1 MDKVTGEHHERPVGR
16 AYDDGLARTLP
27 QARDQRPWSPAEWV
41 PAQPHQYTLEESAMK
56 AMRFH
61 EFGSSEVLRYEDVD
75 RPVPGPGQV
84 LVRVAATSFNPVDDH
99 IRAGVLAELIPITL
113 PYVPGIDLAG
123 TIAEL
128 GADVTGLE
136 VGDRVVA
143 MLPLDSAGGA
153 AEYALA
159 PAESLAPAPRTT
171 DLVDAAALP
180 LAGLAAWQTAFELAE
195 LKPGQTVLVN
205 GAGGAVG
212 SLVVQLAVDAGAHV
226 TTVTAPQHAD
236 RLRGYGANRVV
247 GPLALA
253 AGAAAV
259 GGPFQVVVNHVRVS
273 PEELA
278 QLTNYVADGGVA
290 ASTAGPIPED
300 PARGV
305 RSASLWVR
313 SDGAQLTE
321 LVAKVDAGQLRIH
334 VADRRPVAELRTVHQ
349 DADAGRLPGK
359 TVLIAP

>member
-1 MDKVTGEHHERPVGR
+1 M
-16 AYDDGLARTLP
+16 
-27 QARDQRPWSPAEWV
+27 QAV
-41 PAQPHQYTLEESAMK
+41 
-56 AMRFH
+56 RFH
-61 EFGSSEVLRYEDVD
+61 EFGSSDVLRLEDVE
-75 RPVPGPGQV
+75 RPVPGTGQV

-99 IRAGVLAELIPITL
+99 IRAGVMAEMLPITL
-113 PYVPGIDLAG
+113 PYVPGIDLSG
-123 TIAEL
+123 TVAEL

-153 AEYALA
+153 AEYVLA
-159 PAESLAPAPRTT
+159 PAESLAPAPRTIE
-171 DLVDAAALP
+171 LVDAAALP
-180 LAGLAAWQTAFELAE
+180 LTGLAAWQTAFELAE
-195 LKPGQTVLVN
+195 LKPGQTVLIN

-226 TTVTAPQHAD
+226 TAVDAPQHAD
-236 RLRGYGANRVV
+236 RLRGYGADRVV
-247 GPLALA
+247 DPLDLDAGP
-253 AGAAAV
+253 AAV

-278 QLTNYVADGGVA
+278 QLTDYVADGGAA

-313 SDGAQLTE
+313 SDGAQLAA
-321 LVAKVDAGQLRIH
+321 LVAKVDAGELRVH
-334 VADRRPVAELRTVHQ
+334 VAAHRPLAELAAVHE
-349 DADAGRLPGK
+349 DAGAGRLLGK
-359 TVLIAP
+359 TVVLAP

>member
-1 MDKVTGEHHERPVGR
+1 
-16 AYDDGLARTLP
+16 
-27 QARDQRPWSPAEWV
+27 
-41 PAQPHQYTLEESAMK
+41 MK

-75 RPVPGPGQV
+75 RPVPGAGQV

-99 IRAGVLAELIPITL
+99 IRAGVLADMIPISL

-153 AEYALA
+153 AEYVVA
-159 PAESLAPAPRTT
+159 PAESLAPAPRTVE
-171 DLVDAAALP
+171 LADAAALP
-180 LAGLAAWQTAFELAE
+180 LTGLAAWQTAFELAE

-212 SLVVQLAVDAGAHV
+212 SLVVQLAVDAGSHV
-226 TTVTAPQHAD
+226 VAVDAPQHAG
-236 RLRGYGANRVV
+236 RLRSYGADRVV
-247 GPLALA
+247 DPLDLA
-253 AGAAAV
+253 AGPAAV

-273 PEELA
+273 PEQLA

-305 RSASLWVR
+305 RSESLWVR
-313 SDGAQLTE
+313 SDGAQLNE
-321 LVAKVDAGQLRIH
+321 LVAKMDAGRLRLH
-334 VADRRPVAELRTVHQ
+334 VAAHRPVIELAAVHE
-349 DADAGRLPGK
+349 DAGAGRLPGK
-359 TVLIAP
+359 TVVLAP

>member
-1 MDKVTGEHHERPVGR
+1 
-16 AYDDGLARTLP
+16 
-27 QARDQRPWSPAEWV
+27 
-41 PAQPHQYTLEESAMK
+41 MK

-75 RPVPGPGQV
+75 RPVPGTGQV

-99 IRAGVLAELIPITL
+99 IRAGVLAEMIPITL

-123 TIAEL
+123 TVAEL
-128 GADVTGLE
+128 GADVTGPE
-136 VGDRVVA
+136 AGDRIVA

-153 AEYALA
+153 AEYVLA
-159 PAESLAPAPRTT
+159 PAESLAPAPRTIE
-171 DLVDAAALP
+171 LVDAAALP
-180 LAGLAAWQTAFELAE
+180 LTGLAAWQTAFDLAE

-226 TTVTAPQHAD
+226 TAVDAPRHAD
-236 RLRGYGANRVV
+236 RLRGYGADRVV
-247 GPLALA
+247 GPLDLA
-253 AGAAAV
+253 AGPAAV
-259 GGPFQVVVNHVRVS
+259 GGPFQAVVNHVRVS
-273 PEELA
+273 PEQLA
-278 QLTNYVADGGVA
+278 QLTHYVADGGIA

-313 SDGAQLTE
+313 SDGAQLSE
-321 LVAKVDAGQLRIH
+321 LVAKVDAGRLQLH
-334 VADRRPVAELRTVHQ
+334 VADHRPVAELAAVHE
-349 DADAGRLPGK
+349 DAGAGRLPGK
-359 TVLIAP
+359 TVVLAP

>member
-1 MDKVTGEHHERPVGR
+1 
-16 AYDDGLARTLP
+16 
-27 QARDQRPWSPAEWV
+27 
-41 PAQPHQYTLEESAMK
+41 MK
-56 AMRFH
+56 AIRFH

-75 RPVPGPGQV
+75 RPVPGAGEV

-99 IRAGVLAELIPITL
+99 IRAGVLAEMIPVAL

-123 TIAEL
+123 TVAEL
-128 GADVTGLE
+128 GTGVTGLE

-159 PAESLAPAPRTT
+159 PAGSLARAPRSIE
-171 DLVDAAALP
+171 LADAAALP
-180 LAGLAAWQTAFELAE
+180 LTGLAAWQTAFELAG
-195 LKPGQTVLVN
+195 LKPGQTLLVN

-226 TTVTAPQHAD
+226 TAVDAPQHAE
-236 RLRGYGANRVV
+236 RLRGYGADRVV

-253 AGAAAV
+253 EGPAAV

-278 QLTNYVADGGVA
+278 RLTEYVADGGVA

-305 RSASLWVR
+305 RSANLWVR

-321 LVAKVDAGQLRIH
+321 LVAKVDSGKLQVH
-334 VADRRPVAELRTVHQ
+334 VAAHRPAAELAAVHE
-349 DADAGRLPGK
+349 DAGAGRLLGK
-359 TVLIAP
+359 TVVLAP

>member
-1 MDKVTGEHHERPVGR
+1 MNASTCFTFPPDRLIPWRRHH
-16 AYDDGLARTLP
+16 
-27 QARDQRPWSPAEWV
+27 
-41 PAQPHQYTLEESAMK
+41 YTLEESAMK

-99 IRAGVLAELIPITL
+99 IRAGVLAEMIPITL

-123 TIAEL
+123 TVAEL

-153 AEYALA
+153 AEYVLA
-159 PAESLAPAPRTT
+159 PAESLARAPQTT

-212 SLVVQLAVDAGAHV
+212 SLVVQLAINAGAHV
-226 TTVTAPQHAD
+226 TTADAPKQAD
-236 RLRGYGANRVV
+236 RLLGYGANRVV

-290 ASTAGPIPED
+290 VSTAGPIPDD

-313 SDGAQLTE
+313 SDRAQLTE
-321 LVAKVDAGQLRIH
+321 LVAKVDAGQLRVH
-334 VADRRPVAELRTVHQ
+334 VADRRPVAELRKVHQ
-349 DADAGRLPGK
+349 DATAGRLPGK

>member
-1 MDKVTGEHHERPVGR
+1 
-16 AYDDGLARTLP
+16 
-27 QARDQRPWSPAEWV
+27 
-41 PAQPHQYTLEESAMK
+41 MK
-56 AMRFH
+56 AIRFH
-61 EFGSSEVLRYEDVD
+61 EFGGSEVLRFEDVE
-75 RPVPGPGQV
+75 RPVPGAGQV

-99 IRAGVLAELIPITL
+99 IRAGALAAMIPIAF
-113 PYVPGIDLAG
+113 PHVPGIDLAG
-123 TIAEL
+123 TVAEL
-128 GADVTGLE
+128 GADVTGPE

-153 AEYALA
+153 AEYALV
-159 PAESLAPAPRTT
+159 PAESLAPAPTTT

-180 LAGLAAWQTAFELAE
+180 LTGLAAWQTAFELAE
-195 LKPGQTVLVN
+195 LKPGQTVLIN

-226 TTVTAPQHAD
+226 TAVDSPQHAD
-236 RLRGYGANRVV
+236 RLRAYGADRVV
-247 GPLALA
+247 GPLDLA
-253 AGAAAV
+253 AGPVAV

-290 ASTAGPIPED
+290 ASSAGPIPED

-313 SDGAQLTE
+313 SDGAQLAE
-321 LVAKVDAGQLRIH
+321 LVARVDAGKLKIH
-334 VADRRPVAELRTVHQ
+334 VAARRPVAELAAVHE
-349 DADAGRLPGK
+349 DAGAGRLPGK

>member
-1 MDKVTGEHHERPVGR
+1 
-16 AYDDGLARTLP
+16 
-27 QARDQRPWSPAEWV
+27 
-41 PAQPHQYTLEESAMK
+41 MK
-56 AMRFH
+56 AIRFH

-75 RPVPGPGQV
+75 RPVPGTGQV

-99 IRAGVLAELIPITL
+99 IRAGALAAMLPITL

-123 TIAEL
+123 TVAEL

-153 AEYALA
+153 AEYVLA
-159 PAESLAPAPRTT
+159 PAGSLAPAPRTT
-171 DLVDAAALP
+171 ELVDAAALP
-180 LAGLAAWQTAFELAE
+180 LTGLAAWQTAFELAE
-195 LKPGQTVLVN
+195 LKPGQSVLVN

-226 TTVTAPQHAD
+226 TAVDAPRHAD
-236 RLRGYGANRVV
+236 RLRGYGADRVV
-247 GPLALA
+247 GRLALA
-253 AGAAAV
+253 AGPAAV
-259 GGPFQVVVNHVRVS
+259 DGPFQVVVNHVRLA
-273 PEELA
+273 PEQLA
-278 QLTNYVADGGVA
+278 RLTDYVADGGVA

-321 LVAKVDAGQLRIH
+321 LVAKVDAGKLRLH
-334 VADRRPVAELRTVHQ
+334 VTAHRPVAELAAVHE
-349 DADAGRLPGK
+349 DAGAGRLTGK
-359 TVLIAP
+359 TVVLAP